1 MANLQIKFIGELPGA
16 LPPRTLL
23 VATDQDYCAA
33 SVELRRDL
41 ATGYD
46 AIWIRQSHHFAWM
59 QSLCDHVGLSHLR
72 PAEFTRTTAR
82 DLLASNWKLPMPA
95 WLTDEMILSEEL
107 LDRELPTGHH
117 EHVASV
123 LLASAINPIS
133 LISPKFPRTQA
144 GMLAEQASAPAL
156 ATALAGSAVVKAAWE
171 NTLSSW
177 ADAEPSSWV
186 TGFCER
192 LRANAKQ
199 LYCDLTVWRLLQK
212 YPPEAL
218 EFALDPTAVI
228 FVRSVPADVLQGMSL
243 NEDGRTLAMDQIVT
257 MLEQAR
263 SGVATRAKFEALL
276 NAVSGELLE
285 EFNGLEAVLAL
296 DSFKSE
302 PRDVDTIARW
312 FKSCPEVTPAALA
325 KLELYIRPNPPT
337 ALDPASADAAAWV
350 KWFHAEYAPYRWWQM
365 QRLHA
370 DAAVETTVAAFS
382 EWYCR
387 DFIKVHGQPD
397 LSAVQTMSQW
407 RPSILKDS
415 ISLILLVDNLPWFFW
430 DAFERAFAAAGLHKH
445 SSANRFVSLPSHT
458 SVCKP
463 ALVSGKWE
471 VGGTDYLKM
480 LEARSADEWNARQ
493 VVYLSG
499 VDQLGGLK
507 AIPEPVVLL
516 LNYLASD
523 EALHSDTAAA
533 GTTPAEQLNLLY
545 KSLATAINQF
555 AKRASQNGRIFG
567 LYVLTDHGS
576 TCVLPA
582 EKASADAV
590 LVKRLFPN
598 EKYRSASV
606 TSEEAAV
613 IPENLWALGHRFVNP
628 YQTEGLVHFIPK
640 GHSTVAS
647 PGPRPLYS
655 HGGATPEE
663 VIIPTGV
670 FRIFRAVWLDP
681 GVRFLNLKLKDGRGV
696 FYVKRIAT
704 IEVEIQNNNRDEC
717 RLESVGIT
725 PNVGEVRNFERAVVP
740 PNATGK
746 STVSLYFGQSATS
759 TQTLAFTFT
768 FRIAQETLTRRIEL
782 PVMISSAAAGGTDL
796 TNLFT

>member
-1 MANLQIKFIGELPGA
+1 LHIHFIGDLPGT
-16 LPPRTLL
+16 PPNRTML
-23 VATDQDYCAA
+23 VESDADYCHA
-33 SVELRRDL
+33 SSELRQNN
-41 ATGYD
+41 AAAYD
-46 AIWIRQSHHFAWM
+46 AVWVRQEHHFTWLRSFVE
-59 QSLCDHVGLSHLR
+59 QFGVGLAR
-72 PAEFTRTTAR
+72 PVEFARTTAR
-82 DLLASNWKLPMPA
+82 DQLASRWGLSVPE
-95 WLTDEMILSEEL
+95 WLTDDLVLSERL
-107 LDRELPTGHH
+107 LEREMPHGSHLNI
-117 EHVASV
+117 ASA
-123 LLASAINPIS
+123 LLAPFIGN
-133 LISPKFPRTQA
+133 LTETFPRAAA
-144 GMLAEQASAPAL
+144 GVLVEKASDPAMQTSLAESAAARVAW
-156 ATALAGSAVVKAAWE
+156 AT
-171 NTLSSW
+171 TLSTW
-177 ADAEPSSWV
+177 AASDTSPWSKS
-186 TGFCER
+186 FCER
-192 LRANAKQ
+192 LRSNPDQ
-199 LYCDLTVWRLLQK
+199 LWSDLTVWRLLHQ
-212 YPPEAL
+212 YPPALL
-218 EFALDPTAVI
+218 EFAIDPAAVT
-228 FVRSVPADVLQGMSL
+228 FVRAVPVDVLMEMSL
-243 NEDGRTLAMDQIVT
+243 HPGGRTLAVDQIQPFFD
-257 MLEQAR
+257 QAA
-263 SGVATRAKFEALL
+263 SGVVTRNKFESLVSC
-276 NAVSGELLE
+276 VSGELKE
-285 EFNGLEAVLAL
+285 EFDGLEAMLAK
-296 DSFKSE
+296 DSFKIERSHL
-302 PRDVDTIARW
+302 DTVARQ
-312 FKSCPEVTPAALA
+312 FKSCADITPLLLA
-325 KLELYIRPNPPT
+325 KLDLYVRPNQPRKVETENPDVAT
-337 ALDPASADAAAWV
+337 WAA
-350 KWFHAEYAPYRWWQM
+350 WFHAEYLPYRWWQT
-365 QRLHA
+365 QRLQA
-370 DAAVETTVAAFS
+370 DQSVEETVQAFS
-382 EWYCR
+382 KWYCQE
-387 DFIKVHGQPD
+387 FIHVHGNAEM
-397 LSAVQTMSQW
+397 SAVQTLSQW
-407 RPSILKDS
+407 RPSILKDFV
-415 ISLILLVDNLPWFFW
+415 SLILLVDNLPWFFW
-430 DAFERAFAAAGLHKH
+430 DAFEGAFAAAGIHKH
-445 SSANRFVSLPSHT
+445 ESRSRFVPLPSHT

-499 VDQLGGLK
+499 VDQLAGLK

-545 KSLATAINQF
+545 KSLATAISQF
-555 AKRASQNGRIFG
+555 AKRASQNGQIFG

-576 TCVLPA
+576 TCILPA

-647 PGPRPLYS
+647 SGPRPLYS

-670 FRIFRAVWLDP
+670 FRIFRAVWLEP

-704 IEVEIQNNNRDEC
+704 IEVQIQNKNRDEC

-740 PNATGK
+740 PNATGI

-759 TQTLAFTFT
+759 AQTLVFTFT

-796 TNLFT
+796 TNLFA